1 MLMFCSKCGSE
12 IADDSLFCHHCG
24 NKISTEIIAKNDLEN
39 NKIAIEPSKI
49 KEYLGYTKFLE
60 VSKFTLYTAKNK
72 LQQKIDSLGRYR
84 NFEKPTSDVS
94 NSFDGFW
101 RIFFIILAIGVV
113 ISAFSCGDANDSVI
127 ANIVSIVTVVLLFF
141 NTDLLIGVGIS
152 LGSALIGSLIIC
164 IIKSII
170 YSSKYSKELHIYNN
184 KIAKDKDRV
193 KEEKIQIN
201 TLKEEQAELTQQIS
215 VIDNTLER
223 LYSLNVVY
231 PKYRSLIPI
240 VTIHEYFDS
249 GRHSSLPEAY
259 NKYEEESRQ
268 NRIIEQLDVVI
279 SMLEQIRNNQYALY
293 EAIQES
299 NEIAD
304 RIYYQSEEML
314 TSNRKIA
321 HNSEIAAYNAKIA
334 AENSTISTYIDYCKW

>member
-1 MLMFCSKCGSE
+1 MYCSKCGSE
-12 IADDSLFCHHCG
+12 IADGSLFCHHCG
-24 NKISTEIIAKNDLEN
+24 NKISTETLAKTDLRN
-39 NKIAIEPSKI
+39 NEILIESSKI
-49 KEYLGYTKFLE
+49 KEYLGYAKFLE

-101 RIFFIILAIGVV
+101 RNFFILLILGLIIASICCAGED
-113 ISAFSCGDANDSVI
+113 GDP
-127 ANIVSIVTVVLLFF
+127 IVNLLSILLIVTLF
-141 NTDLLIGVGIS
+141 TDIDLLIGVGIS
-152 LGSALIGSLIIC
+152 IGAALVGAFIIA
-164 IIKSII
+164 IIKSIN
-170 YSSKYSKELHIYNN
+170 YSAKYN
-184 KIAKDKDRV
+184 KKLNEYKRKIENDKDRV

-201 TLKEEQAELTQQIS
+201 ILKEEQAELNQQIS

-304 RIYYQSEEML
+304 RIYYQSEKML
-314 TSNRKIA
+314 SSNRKIA